1 MNPPGLSSRNKD
13 RGNEYKSMHQGKG
26 NLLSEPMPMYYNSPA
41 SFEPNRRD
49 TSMDSRVIQDQY
61 SYANRVKKP
70 IVTSNPAT
78 QRNILSEL
86 MSQLHSM
93 NKNLMHLTAS
103 FQSNGLPPGMGF
115 GINT

>member
-1 MNPPGLSSRNKD
+1 
-13 RGNEYKSMHQGKG
+13 MHQGGG
-26 NLLSEPMPMYYNSPA
+26 NLLSEPLPMYYNSPA

-61 SYANRVKKP
+61 SYANRVKTP
-70 IVTSNPAT
+70 IVTYNPAT
-78 QRNILSEL
+78 QRNVLSEL

-103 FQSNGLPPGMGF
+103 FQSNGLPPGMGL
-115 GINT
+115 GVNT